1 MLSIPNTPCPVSL
14 QLLFLLRIIT
24 CPSLLSQTAHSG
36 LALEGFPE
44 KRTFKY
50 RPEGSKGGTRQRAGK
65 HRVPKYK
72 GPEEGAGMCLKKH
85 REASVAEAE

>member
-1 MLSIPNTPCPVSL
+1 MRAIEKKYKVVK
-14 QLLFLLRIIT
+14 REEKV
-24 CPSLLSQTAHSG
+24 
-36 LALEGFPE
+36 ALEGFPE

-50 RPEGSKGGTRQRAGK
+50 RPEGREGRTRQRAGK

-72 GPEEGAGMCLKKH
+72 GPEEGAGVCLKKH